1 MCVDGRRHGRC
12 VDVVVP
18 GLPTR
23 DGEVSESRYVQT
35 SSYDM
40 IVFALEYRFK
50 PEGFLRWGVVVV
62 LTDSATVPGLTPK
75 KLADG

>member
-1 MCVDGRRHGRC
+1 MCS
-12 VDVVVP
+12 VVVP
-18 GLPTR
+18 ELPTR
-23 DGEVSESRYVQT
+23 DEVCESRYVQT

-40 IVFALEYRFK
+40 MVVALDYRFK

-62 LTDSATVPGLTPK
+62 LTDSATVPGLSSK

>member
-1 MCVDGRRHGRC
+1 LCIDGRRRGKC